1 MAPKRSSFN
10 LSIADHEKARLE
22 ELALEFDQT
31 WGDKPNV
38 SKLIKAIA
46 RGKLRIATN
55 HDWSRD
61 RIDILNRILGWLK
74 DNGQLDAAL
83 ELAHLLLE
91 RSELSAPLRHEIQ
104 TWVDQPGAP
113 WHLEL
118 DRYIHLQRPFRLIYQ
133 DAADRLWN
141 FTVRHATLERHE
153 DRQYLD
159 CWCDETEGNRDIEAL
174 SHNWSLRLDRI
185 PEEAVI
191 SRADGPWKPELSY
204 VEVEFHLLHGL
215 AFGYRSKTRADVAV
229 DWLPDQQI
237 KRIIRRIHNT
247 FWFFREVRRYGADCI
262 VLGPEEVRQRFAKD
276 TLAMAAHYK
285 SYAEE

>member
-1 MAPKRSSFN
+1 MASKRSSFN

-31 WGDKPNV
+31 WGDNPNV

-46 RGKLRIATN
+46 RGKLRLAAN

-74 DNGQLDAAL
+74 DDGQLDAAL

-104 TWVDQPGAP
+104 SWVDKPSAP
-113 WHLEL
+113 WRLDL
-118 DRYIHLQRPFRLIYQ
+118 DRCILRQRPFRLTYQ
-133 DAADRLWN
+133 DAADRIWN
-141 FTVRHATLERHE
+141 FTVRHATVERHE

-159 CWCDETEGNRDIEAL
+159 CWCDETEGNRDVEEL

-191 SRADGPWKPELSY
+191 SPAEGSWQPELSHIQ
-204 VEVEFHLLHGL
+204 VEFRLLQGL
-215 AFGYRSKTRADVAV
+215 ALGYRSKTKADLVNEW
-229 DWLPDQQI
+229 DPDTQE
-237 KRIIRRIHNT
+237 RRVVRSITNT
-247 FWFFREVRRYGADCI
+247 FWFFREVRRYGADC
-262 VLGPEEVRQRFAKD
+262 VVVGPEEVRDRFARD
-276 TLAMAAHYK
+276 AVAMANHY
-285 SYAEE
+285 SNI